1 MKVYIK
7 IDKKIIKFR
16 DTEIKKQK
24 FHQPKSIISINNINI
39 KKIVE
44 SDKVSFDKKGFKHF
58 IGYKDSKKIRSLCL
72 LLPEMSACWWD
83 FDKIKYMS
91 FSIID
96 DELLEEYNE
105 VW

>member
-1 MKVYIK
+1 M
-7 IDKKIIKFR
+7 
-16 DTEIKKQK
+16 
-24 FHQPKSIISINNINI
+24 ISINNINI
-39 KKIVE
+39 KKIVV

-105 VW
+105 VWQNVSNSSKKGFDREPVYDEKYLKTKCLK